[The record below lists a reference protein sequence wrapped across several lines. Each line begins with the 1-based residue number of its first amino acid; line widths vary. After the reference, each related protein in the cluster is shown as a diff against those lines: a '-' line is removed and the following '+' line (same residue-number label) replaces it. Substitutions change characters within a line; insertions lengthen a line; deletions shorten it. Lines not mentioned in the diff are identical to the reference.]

1 MELSPTDSFGLKL
14 LKRIFSETAVLGI
27 ILLNTIALVL
37 DGFPHIHARYG
48 ELLHYFDLACLV
60 FYIIEVIAKVGIMGW
75 PRYIKDNWNKF
86 DFSIVF
92 LGLPALID
100 PLFPGEFRGA
110 EAILLLRMGRFM
122 RFFRMLRFIPNVSS
136 IWNGVLRS
144 LKASVGIFLVLFILN
159 LITAMG
165 ANGLFGKYAPEYFGD
180 PYISFYSMF
189 KVFTI
194 EGWYEIPDYL
204 AGVEGVT
211 PGMLVFIRAYFAFSV
226 IIGGVLGLSLANAVF
241 VDEMTIDN
249 NDELEQLVR
258 DMRKEIA
265 DYKQQVI
272 QLQLEHQQRIE
283 ELLGGS
289 SSSKATSSSD

>member
-1 MELSPTDSFGLKL
+1 MELRPTDSFRTKL

-37 DGFPHIHARYG
+37 DGFPQIHAHYG
-48 ELLHYFDLACLV
+48 EYLHTFDLACLI
-60 FYIIEVIAKVGIMGW
+60 FYVVEVVAKVSLMRW
-75 PRYIKDNWNKF
+75 PGYIKDNWNKF
-86 DFSIVF
+86 DFSIVL

-110 EAILLLRMGRFM
+110 EAILFLRMGRFM
-122 RFFRMLRFIPNVSS
+122 RFFRMLRFIPNVAG
-136 IWNGVLRS
+136 IWNGILRS

-165 ANGLFGKYAPEYFGD
+165 ANGLFAKYAPEYFGD

-194 EGWYEIPDYL
+194 EGWYEIPDQL
-204 AGVEGVT
+204 ALHEDIT
-211 PGMLVFIRAYFAFSV
+211 PGMLVFIRGYFALSV

-249 NDELEQLVR
+249 NDDLEELVR
-258 DMRKEIA
+258 DMRREIA
-265 DYKQQVI
+265 DYKQQVMD
-272 QLQLEHQQRIE
+272 LQVEHQKKIE
-283 ELLGGS
+283 ELLNGS
-289 SSSKATSSSD
+289 NSKS

>member
-1 MELSPTDSFGLKL
+1 MELRSADSFWLKL
-14 LKRIFSETAVLGI
+14 LKRVFSETAVLGI

-37 DGFPHIHARYG
+37 DGFPDIHAHYG
-48 ELLHYFDLACLV
+48 EYLHTFDLACLV
-60 FYIIEVIAKVGIMGW
+60 FYVVEVIAKVGVMGW
-75 PRYIKDNWNKF
+75 AKYIRDNWNKF
-86 DFSIVF
+86 DFSIVL
-92 LGLPALID
+92 LGVPALID

-110 EAILLLRMGRFM
+110 EAILFLRMGRFM

-136 IWNGVLRS
+136 IWNGIARS

-165 ANGLFGKYAPEYFGD
+165 ANGLFSKYAPEYFGD
-180 PYISFYSMF
+180 PYVSFYSMF

-194 EGWYEIPDYL
+194 EGWYEIPDQL
-204 AGVEGVT
+204 ALHEDVT
-211 PGMLVFIRAYFAFSV
+211 PGMLFFIRGYFAFSV

-249 NDELEQLVR
+249 NDELEALVR

-265 DYKQQVI
+265 DYKQHVVDLQV
-272 QLQLEHQQRIE
+272 EHQQRIE
-283 ELLGGS
+283 ELLNRRNRDG
-289 SSSKATSSSD
+289 